1 MLFDKVL
8 VPVDLGE
15 VSVEQIECARHLRAY
30 GMKELVILYVLTD
43 GDEPNATEREK
54 LDALAKLVIESDI
67 RVHVITEKGKPA
79 PTILRIAK
87 KENASLIAMASSG
100 KTKAKE
106 LMIGSV
112 SLSVVRQS
120 HVPVM
125 IGKFSYSDDPRSAPQ
140 SCPLLLDHILI
151 SLDLGRSTQVLMDL
165 FKELDGSGCKKA
177 VLFHV
182 VPSTK
187 YSVEDNNKFE
197 EVKRDLAKWRETHK
211 GTSELDTH
219 VHYGTPAYNIIEAAR
234 EIDASL
240 IVMGNEG
247 KGLLH
252 SMTLGSVSDEVLRK
266 APRHVLIV
274 PF

>member
-8 VPVDLGE
+8 VPVDLSE
-15 VSVEQIECARHLRAY
+15 VSSEQIECAGHLRAY
-30 GMKELVILYVLTD
+30 GMKELVILFVLTN
-43 GDEPNATEREK
+43 GEVPSVTEQEK
-54 LDALAKLVIESDI
+54 LRNLAKLVEESGV
-67 RVHVITEKGKPA
+67 RVRVVTEKGKPA
-79 PTILRIAK
+79 PTILKIAK
-87 KENASLIAMASSG
+87 KEKVTLIAMASSG
-100 KTKAKE
+100 KTKATE
-106 LMIGSV
+106 LVIGSV
-112 SLSVVRQS
+112 SLSVVRQA

-125 IGKFSYSDDPRSAPQ
+125 VGKFSYSNDPRSSPHT
-140 SCPLLLDHILI
+140 CPLLLDQILV

-182 VPSTK
+182 VPSAK

-240 IVMGNEG
+240 IVVGNEG

-266 APRHVLIV
+266 SPVHVLIV